1 MDGSDFPRLR
11 HSGSEDWAT
20 VRGMAPE
27 QGPELDPWL
36 PKPTVRVAHT
46 RRSSASPD
54 ELWRAARTVRVRD
67 TALLGRLVQWR
78 IPGTPA
84 EISYSELF
92 RRAPF
97 TALEDGELSFVS
109 GIVGRIWT
117 LRRDYPTL
125 AGAEEFRRFDSA
137 GTARVVFAMW
147 AADDP
152 GGARLSAEVRVAP
165 IGSQGRFGVAAV
177 RPLIAAFQQLIGSDG
192 LAAAV
197 RRAEGR

>member
-1 MDGSDFPRLR
+1 
-11 HSGSEDWAT
+11 
-20 VRGMAPE
+20 MAPE

-36 PKPTVRVAHT
+36 PRPTVHVTHS

-54 ELWRAARTVRVRD
+54 ELWRAARTVLLRE

-84 EISYSELF
+84 EIPYYELF

-97 TALEDGELSFVS
+97 TVLEDGERSLVS

-125 AGAEEFRRFDSA
+125 AGAEEFRRFNSS

-147 AADDP
+147 AADEP
-152 GGARLSAEVRVAP
+152 GGARLSAEVRVAA
-165 IGSQGRFGVAAV
+165 IGSQGRFGMAAV
-177 RPLIAAFQQLIGSDG
+177 RPLIAAFQHLIGSDG

-197 RRAEGR
+197 RKAESRSEQRPLGN